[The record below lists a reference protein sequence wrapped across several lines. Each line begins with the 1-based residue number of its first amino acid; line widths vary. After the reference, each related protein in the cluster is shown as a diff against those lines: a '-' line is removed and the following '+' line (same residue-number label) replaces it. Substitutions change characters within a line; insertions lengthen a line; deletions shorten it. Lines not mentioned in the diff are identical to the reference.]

1 MEGNKAHNV
10 LTRLVVTV
18 ELQTGLDAAMDALV
32 RVDGARAAAL
42 IERSG
47 LLLSGAGQGPVTEPA
62 LAALVAGV
70 FKSLTALSE
79 LMGEGEVSTFQQVG
93 PSSYTVFNLL
103 DSGDALVAS
112 FPPQKPQRDV
122 GGALNL
128 AIAKISPLLK
138 KARSG
143 GPSPGLKLD
152 ADSIDSVLGNL

>member
-1 MEGNKAHNV
+1 MEGDKAHNI

-18 ELQTGLDAAMDALV
+18 ELQAGLDAALEALV
-32 RVDGARAAAL
+32 RDDGARSAAVV
-42 IERSG
+42 ERSG
-47 LLLSGAGQGPVTEPA
+47 LLLASAGQGPVTESA

-79 LMGEGEVSTFQQVG
+79 LMGEGEVSTFQQAG

-112 FPPQKPQRDV
+112 FLPSRPERQV

-143 GPSPGLKLD
+143 GASPGLKLD
-152 ADSIDSVLGNL
+152 AGSIDSMLGNL

>member
-1 MEGNKAHNV
+1 MEGKTARNI
-10 LTRLVVTV
+10 LTRLVVTAD
-18 ELQTGLDAAMDALV
+18 LQAGLDAALAALV
-32 RVDGARAAAL
+32 RDEGARSAAI

-47 LLLSGAGQGPVTEPA
+47 LFLASAGQGPVTESA

-79 LMGEGEVSTFQQVG
+79 LMGEGEVSTFQQTG

-103 DSGDALVAS
+103 ESGDALVAS
-112 FPPQKPQRDV
+112 FPPSKPARDV

-138 KARSG
+138 KARSEG
-143 GPSPGLKLD
+143 AATGLKLD